1 MIRRPPRSTLFPYTT
16 LFRSVEKLQQVQ
28 RELMAAQGQRNAGG
42 GRGFINP
49 PLVGQP
55 QPQPQEQSKKTDAP
69 AQRKEKP
76 AVPRIVSYAPPAA
89 PARTQQ
95 DNEELKRDQ
104 ELQKRQQEV
113 AQLVK
118 EHQTKA
124 ELAEKNLDLARQETL
139 AIGLTGDARSEER
152 RVGKECRSR

>member
-1 MIRRPPRSTLFPYTT
+1 MQRSSFLVDVVPTRRVLLFFFLMIRRPPRSTLFPYPT
-16 LFRSVEKLQQVQ
+16 LFRS
-28 RELMAAQGQRNAGG
+28 
-42 GRGFINP
+42 
-49 PLVGQP
+49 
-55 QPQPQEQSKKTDAP
+55 P

-139 AIGLTGDARSEER
+139 AIGLDRKS
-152 RVGKECRSR
+152 VV